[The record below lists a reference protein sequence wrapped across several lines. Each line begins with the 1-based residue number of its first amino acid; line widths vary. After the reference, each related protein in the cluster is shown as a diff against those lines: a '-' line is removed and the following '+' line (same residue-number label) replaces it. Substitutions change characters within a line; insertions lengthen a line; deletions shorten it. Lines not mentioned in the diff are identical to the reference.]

1 MAQLQGILASLAW
14 PFAITVA
21 WLAGEFGQRWSGLP
35 RISFYGLAGF
45 ALAAGQLGVLP
56 PAGVGNALLL
66 ADVGFALV
74 LFELGYR
81 INLRWLRTN
90 PWIGIAGLAEA
101 GLTGIAVFLI
111 ARAFGVAGIHALMLA
126 SLSMATS
133 PATVVRVINEQK
145 SSGQVTERALHL
157 CALDC
162 VLAVFAF
169 NASVGLWIFRTFED
183 VGDALWNSLA
193 MLGVSAFAG
202 TVFGIAV
209 PAVLRLLGKMTQDA
223 TAAFALA
230 VILLVSMAYALGLS
244 PVVAAL
250 AFGLTAR
257 HRRVAFSQAQ
267 RNFGALGELLT
278 VVLFVYVA
286 STLDWRRVA
295 AGGALALALVLIL
308 ARLLTKTAGVTA
320 FAHLSGI
327 SWRKG
332 VLTGV
337 ALAPLSVFAILM
349 LEHARHAGVQ
359 VVEELRAMAAV
370 TMLLE
375 VFGPVILQRAL
386 AWAREIPATGPETP
400 PDARPENRHAA

>member
-1 MAQLQGILASLAW
+1 MQEFLSVLTSLAW
-14 PFAITVA
+14 PFAITLA
-21 WLAGEFGQRWSGLP
+21 WLVGEFGQRWTGLP
-35 RISFYGLAGF
+35 RISFYGLVGF
-45 ALAAGQLGVLP
+45 ILAAPQLGILP
-56 PAGVGNALLL
+56 LPEGGTTLLL
-66 ADVGFALV
+66 ADVAFGLI

-90 PWIGIAGLAEA
+90 PWIGVTGLFEA
-101 GLTGIAVFLI
+101 GLTFVGVYLVAN
-111 ARAFGVAGIHALMLA
+111 AFGAALIDRLMLA

-157 CALDC
+157 CALNC

-169 NASVGLWIFRTFED
+169 NATVGLWIFRTFED
-183 VGDALWNSLA
+183 VGDALWNSLVV
-193 MLGVSAFAG
+193 LGVSAFTGA
-202 TVFGIAV
+202 VFGLVV
-209 PAVLRLLGKMTQDA
+209 PGVLRLLGKLAQDA
-223 TAAFALA
+223 TVAFALA
-230 VILLVSMAYALGLS
+230 VILLVAITYALGLS

-278 VVLFVYVA
+278 VVLFVFAA
-286 STLDWRRVA
+286 STLDWRRVWA
-295 AGGALALALVLIL
+295 GALLAVALVLV
-308 ARLLTKTAGVTA
+308 RLLAKTAGVTA

-332 VLTGV
+332 ALTGV
-337 ALAPLSVFAILM
+337 ALTPLSVFVIL
-349 LEHARHAGVQ
+349 LIEHARHAGVK
-359 VVEELRAMAAV
+359 VVEELRAVAAV

-375 VFGPVILQRAL
+375 VFGPIILQRAL
-386 AWAREIPATGPETP
+386 VWAREAPEV
-400 PDARPENRHAA
+400 NHAA

>member
-1 MAQLQGILASLAW
+1 MQEFLSVLTSLAW
-14 PFAITVA
+14 PCAITLA
-21 WLAGEFGQRWSGLP
+21 WLVGEFGQRWTGLP
-35 RISFYGLAGF
+35 RISFYGLVGF
-45 ALAAGQLGVLP
+45 ILAAPQLGMLPLP
-56 PAGVGNALLL
+56 PSGGGTTLLL
-66 ADVGFALV
+66 ADVGFGLI

-90 PWIGIAGLAEA
+90 PWIGVTGLVEA
-101 GLTGIAVFLI
+101 SLTFVGVYLVAD
-111 ARAFGVAGIHALMLA
+111 AFGAALIDRLMLA

-157 CALDC
+157 CALNC

-169 NASVGLWIFRTFED
+169 NATVGLWIFRTFED
-183 VGDALWNSLA
+183 VGDALWNSLVV
-193 MLGVSAFAG
+193 LGVSAFTGA
-202 TVFGIAV
+202 VFGLIV
-209 PAVLRLLGKMTQDA
+209 PGVLRLLGKLAQDA
-223 TAAFALA
+223 TVAFALA
-230 VILLVSMAYALGLS
+230 VILLVAITYALGLS

-278 VVLFVYVA
+278 VVLFVFAA
-286 STLDWRRVA
+286 STLDWRRVW
-295 AGGALALALVLIL
+295 AGAALAIGLVLV
-308 ARLLTKTAGVTA
+308 RLLTKTAGVTA

-332 VLTGV
+332 MLTGV
-337 ALAPLSVFAILM
+337 ALAPLSVFVIL
-349 LEHARHAGVQ
+349 LIEHARHAGVQ
-359 VVEELRAMAAV
+359 VVEELRAVAAV

-375 VFGPVILQRAL
+375 VFGPIILQRAL
-386 AWAREIPATGPETP
+386 VWAREAPEV
-400 PDARPENRHAA
+400 NHAP

>member
-1 MAQLQGILASLAW
+1 MQEFLSVLTSLAW
-14 PFAITVA
+14 PFAITLA
-21 WLAGEFGQRWSGLP
+21 WLVGEFGQRWTGLP
-35 RISFYGLAGF
+35 RISFYGLVGF
-45 ALAAGQLGVLP
+45 ILAAPQLGVLP
-56 PAGVGNALLL
+56 LPPSGGGTTLLL
-66 ADVGFALV
+66 ADVGFGLI

-90 PWIGIAGLAEA
+90 PWIGITGLAEA
-101 GLTGIAVFLI
+101 GLTFVGVYLVAN
-111 ARAFGVAGIHALMLA
+111 AFGAALIDRLMLA

-157 CALDC
+157 CALNC

-169 NASVGLWIFRTFED
+169 NATVGLWIFRTFED
-183 VGDALWNSLA
+183 VGDALWNSLVV
-193 MLGVSAFAG
+193 LGVSAFTGA
-202 TVFGIAV
+202 VFGLVV
-209 PAVLRLLGKMTQDA
+209 PGVLRLLGKLAQDA
-223 TAAFALA
+223 TVAFALA
-230 VILLVSMAYALGLS
+230 VILLVAITYALGLS

-278 VVLFVYVA
+278 VVLFVFAA
-286 STLDWRRVA
+286 STLDWRRVW
-295 AGGALALALVLIL
+295 AGAALAIALVLV
-308 ARLLTKTAGVTA
+308 RLLAKTAGVTA

-332 VLTGV
+332 ALTGV
-337 ALAPLSVFAILM
+337 ALTPLSVFVIL
-349 LEHARHAGVQ
+349 LIEHARHAGVQ
-359 VVEELRAMAAV
+359 VVEELRAVAAV

-375 VFGPVILQRAL
+375 VFGPIILQRAL
-386 AWAREIPATGPETP
+386 VWAREAPEV
-400 PDARPENRHAA
+400 NHAA